1 MIIEYDATLWKC
13 LLQESPCQVLNLK
26 DNSNMPKITI
36 VVIRYGLTDKTNL
49 FYTKYILLINKKCI
63 N

>member
-13 LLQESPCQVLNLK
+13 LLQESPCQVLNLNE
-26 DNSNMPKITI
+26 NSNMLKIEI
-36 VVIRYGLTDKTNL
+36 GVIRYELTDKTNL
-49 FYTKYILLINKKCI
+49 FYTKHIILINKKCI